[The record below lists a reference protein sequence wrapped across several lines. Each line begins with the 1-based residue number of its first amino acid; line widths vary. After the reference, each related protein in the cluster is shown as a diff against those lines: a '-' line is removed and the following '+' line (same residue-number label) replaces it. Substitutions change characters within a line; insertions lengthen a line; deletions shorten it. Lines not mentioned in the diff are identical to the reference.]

1 MFRLFAE
8 LIAFHLDANTRLAT
22 SAATL
27 AREREESGLREQF
40 IAVLGHDLRN
50 PLMAIS
56 AGATLMARRP
66 DQAVEFIDEMQR
78 SISRMARLVDNMLD
92 LARGRLGDGLAL
104 NRDSS
109 ASIEPALNQV
119 IEELRR
125 ANADRAIEAAFAF
138 DEPINCDRARIAQ
151 LFSNLLGNAITY
163 GIPDVPIGVRATA
176 TGGTFE
182 LSVANGG
189 EPIPP
194 AAMERLFQ
202 PFFRGTVRPSQEGLG
217 LGLYIASEIAQAHSG
232 EIAVRSTP
240 AEIRFTFSMP
250 TATA

>member
-1 MFRLFAE
+1 M
-8 LIAFHLDANTRLAT
+8 
-22 SAATL
+22 
-27 AREREESGLREQF
+27 
-40 IAVLGHDLRN
+40 LGHDLRN

-66 DQAVEFIDEMQR
+66 DQAAEFIDEMQR

-125 ANADRAIEAAFAF
+125 ANPDRAIEAAFAF

-151 LFSNLLGNAITY
+151 LFSNLRGNAITY
-163 GIPDVPIGVRATA
+163 GTPDVPIGVRATA

-202 PFFRGTVRPSQEGLG
+202 PFFLGTMRPSQEGLG

-240 AEIRFTFSMP
+240 PETRFTFSMP